1 MEGKELEHGR
11 VEDTR
16 IDEASKTTDKLPD
29 KPASRV
35 YEGVLTIRVCRYC
48 ADPDCDNPLFCASY
62 EPTPDD
68 PTLETVH
75 MDGTADE
82 ANAPL
87 KDMWGNALFSKHTLL
102 LIDIEGT
109 TSSFVLHPGEQ
120 IVLGRP
126 DNQQPPEQFLDL
138 TAYQAHLKG
147 VSRLHAIISQ
157 SGHTLMLTDLGSTNG
172 TFLNEQRL
180 MPNQPRILRDGDMIR
195 LGHLVGYVRFR

>member
-1 MEGKELEHGR
+1 

-16 IDEASKTTDKLPD
+16 IDEVSKTTDKLPD

-35 YEGVLTIRVCRYC
+35 YEGVFTIRACRYC
-48 ADPDCDNPLFCASY
+48 SDPECDNPVFCESY
-62 EPTPDD
+62 EPETDD
-68 PTLETVH
+68 ATLSTVH
-75 MDGTADE
+75 MDGLGEE

-87 KDMWGNALFSKHTLL
+87 RDMWGNALFSKHTLL

-120 IVLGRP
+120 IVIGRA
-126 DNQQPPEQFLDL
+126 DSQQTLENFLDL
-138 TAYQAHLKG
+138 TSYQAHLKG
-147 VSRLHAIISQ
+147 VSRLHATISQ

-180 MPNQPRILRDGDMIR
+180 MPNQPRIVRDGDMIR